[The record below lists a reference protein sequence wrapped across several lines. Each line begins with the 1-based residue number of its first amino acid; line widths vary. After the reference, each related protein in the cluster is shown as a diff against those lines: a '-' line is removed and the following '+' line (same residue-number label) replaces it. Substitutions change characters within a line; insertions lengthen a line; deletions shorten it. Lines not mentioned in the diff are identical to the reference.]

1 MGKRDAQQVT
11 MALIA
16 LEDAHD
22 ALKNGRS
29 DVAIQAMQEAH
40 HTLEGVGHAPGVPV
54 AHAARR
60 LGISEPTVRSWI
72 TRGALRAI
80 TGSSPVQIEPESL
93 RRVGHALDEL
103 RERGQDH
110 DWLEALLDYLHDL
123 QTRRGPALKEGLQQ
137 LERGE
142 LEPA

>member
-1 MGKRDAQQVT
+1 MGKRDAQHVT
-11 MALIA
+11 MALIS
-16 LEDAHD
+16 LEDAQD
-22 ALKNGRS
+22 ALKSGHR
-29 DVAIQAMQEAH
+29 DAAIQAIQEAH
-40 HTLEGVGHAPGVPV
+40 QTLEGVGHAPGVPV

-72 TRGALRAI
+72 ARGALRAI
-80 TGSSPVQIEPESL
+80 TGSSPVQVEPESL
-93 RRVGHALDEL
+93 RHVGHALDEL
-103 RERGQDH
+103 RERGRDH

-123 QTRRGPALKEGLQQ
+123 QTRRSPALKEGLQQ